1 MRISLMDKI
10 QIYSPI
16 DGKLLGEVEAMTKE
30 EIEEKIQKL
39 KKAYKTFSELD
50 ILKRAN
56 YLRKASELIK
66 NRAED
71 LAKVMTVEI
80 SKPYKDSLTEV
91 LRSVEMMDYT
101 IEEAL
106 RIQNEVYSGESFGSK
121 DKVCLSLRQALGIIL
136 CIAPF
141 NYPINLS
148 LSKIVP
154 ALIMGNVVLFKP
166 PTQGSL
172 VCSEMV
178 KILNEVLPEDVLTIA
193 TGRGSVIGDYINTHK
208 DIAFINFTGSTQ
220 IGKRISNQADLKG
233 LMMEL
238 GGKDAAIVLKDADLS
253 KAASE
258 IVKGAF
264 SYSGQRCTA
273 IKRVLVDKE
282 VKEELVSKICDL
294 VDKLKVGHPMDNA
307 DITPLIDSKSADFV
321 QSLID
326 DAIDKNANVLRGNKR
341 KQNLIYPCILD
352 NVTLD
357 MKVAFEE
364 PFGPVLPI
372 ITVANVDE
380 AIEIANMSNYGLQSA
395 IFTKDI
401 TKAFEIAKKLEVGT
415 VHINNK
421 TQRGPDNFPFLGIKD
436 SGIGVQG
443 IRYSILSMTRLK
455 NIVFDM

>member
-1 MRISLMDKI
+1 MDKI

-56 YLRKASELIK
+56 YLRKASKLIK

-71 LAKVMTVEI
+71 LAKLMTVEI

-238 GGKDAAIVLKDADLS
+238 GGKDAGIVLKDADLS

-307 DITPLIDSKSADFV
+307 DITPLIDGKSADFV

-326 DAIDKNANVLRGNKR
+326 DAIDKNAKVLRGNKR

>member
-1 MRISLMDKI
+1 MDKI

-71 LAKVMTVEI
+71 LAKLMTVEI

-253 KAASE
+253 KAANE

-282 VKEELVSKICDL
+282 VKEELVSKICNL

-326 DAIDKNANVLRGNKR
+326 DAIDKNAKVLRGNKR

-380 AIEIANMSNYGLQSA
+380 AIKIANMSNYGLQSA

>member
-1 MRISLMDKI
+1 MDKI

-71 LAKVMTVEI
+71 LAKLMTVEI

-106 RIQNEVYSGESFGSK
+106 RIQNEIYSGESFGSK

-253 KAASE
+253 KAANE

-282 VKEELVSKICDL
+282 VKEELVSKICNL

-307 DITPLIDSKSADFV
+307 DITPLIDNKSADFV

-326 DAIDKNANVLRGNKR
+326 DAIDKNAKVLRGNKR

-380 AIEIANMSNYGLQSA
+380 AIKIANMSNYGLQSA

>member
-1 MRISLMDKI
+1 MDKI

>member
-1 MRISLMDKI
+1 MDKI

-16 DGKLLGEVEAMTKE
+16 DGKLLGEVKAMTKE

-71 LAKVMTVEI
+71 LAKLMTVEI

-307 DITPLIDSKSADFV
+307 DITPLIDGKSADFV

-326 DAIDKNANVLRGNKR
+326 DAIDKNAKVLRGNKR

>member
-1 MRISLMDKI
+1 MDKI

-71 LAKVMTVEI
+71 LAKLMTVEI

-326 DAIDKNANVLRGNKR
+326 DAIDKNAKVLRGNKR

-352 NVTLD
+352 NVTLN

>member
-1 MRISLMDKI
+1 MDKI

-16 DGKLLGEVEAMTKE
+16 DGKLLGEVEAMTKK

-66 NRAED
+66 NRAKD
-71 LAKVMTVEI
+71 LAKLMTVEI

-326 DAIDKNANVLRGNKR
+326 DAIDKNAKVLRGNKR

>member
-1 MRISLMDKI
+1 
-10 QIYSPI
+10 
-16 DGKLLGEVEAMTKE
+16 
-30 EIEEKIQKL
+30 
-39 KKAYKTFSELD
+39 
-50 ILKRAN
+50 
-56 YLRKASELIK
+56 
-66 NRAED
+66 
-71 LAKVMTVEI
+71 
-80 SKPYKDSLTEV
+80 
-91 LRSVEMMDYT
+91 
-101 IEEAL
+101 
-106 RIQNEVYSGESFGSK
+106 
-121 DKVCLSLRQALGIIL
+121 
-136 CIAPF
+136 
-141 NYPINLS
+141 
-148 LSKIVP
+148 
-154 ALIMGNVVLFKP
+154 MGNVVLFKP

-238 GGKDAAIVLKDADLS
+238 GGKDAGIVLKDADLS

-326 DAIDKNANVLRGNKR
+326 DAIDKNAKVLRGNKR

-443 IRYSILSMTRLK
+443 IRYSILRMTRLK

>member
-1 MRISLMDKI
+1 MDKI

-71 LAKVMTVEI
+71 LAKLMTVEI

-294 VDKLKVGHPMDNA
+294 VDKLKVGHPMNNA

-326 DAIDKNANVLRGNKR
+326 DAIDKNAKVLRGNKR

>member
-1 MRISLMDKI
+1 MDKI

-56 YLRKASELIK
+56 YLRKASKLIK

-71 LAKVMTVEI
+71 LAKLMTVEI

-238 GGKDAAIVLKDADLS
+238 GGKDAAIVLKDADIS
-253 KAASE
+253 KAANE

-282 VKEELVSKICDL
+282 VKEELVSKICNL

-326 DAIDKNANVLRGNKR
+326 DAIDKNAKVLRGNKR

>member
-1 MRISLMDKI
+1 MDKI

-16 DGKLLGEVEAMTKE
+16 DGKLLGEVEAMTKK

-71 LAKVMTVEI
+71 LAKLMTVEI

-326 DAIDKNANVLRGNKR
+326 DAIDKNAKVLRGNKR

>member
-1 MRISLMDKI
+1 MDKI

-71 LAKVMTVEI
+71 LAKLMTVEI

>member
-1 MRISLMDKI
+1 MDKI

-71 LAKVMTVEI
+71 LAKLMTVEI

-178 KILNEVLPEDVLTIA
+178 KILNEVLPENVLTIA

-326 DAIDKNANVLRGNKR
+326 DAIDKNAKVLRGNKR

>member
-1 MRISLMDKI
+1 MDKI

-56 YLRKASELIK
+56 YLRKASKLIK

-71 LAKVMTVEI
+71 LAKLMTVEI

-178 KILNEVLPEDVLTIA
+178 KILNEVLPENVLTIA

-326 DAIDKNANVLRGNKR
+326 DAIDKNAKVLRGNKR

>member
-1 MRISLMDKI
+1 MDKI

-71 LAKVMTVEI
+71 LAKLMTVEI

-326 DAIDKNANVLRGNKR
+326 DAIDKNAKVLRGNKR

-352 NVTLD
+352 NVKLD

>member
-1 MRISLMDKI
+1 MDKI

-16 DGKLLGEVEAMTKE
+16 DGKLLGDVEAMTKE

-71 LAKVMTVEI
+71 LAKLMTVEI

-178 KILNEVLPEDVLTIA
+178 KILNEVLPENVLTIA

>member
-1 MRISLMDKI
+1 MDKI

-56 YLRKASELIK
+56 YLRKASKLIK

-71 LAKVMTVEI
+71 LAKLMTVEI

-178 KILNEVLPEDVLTIA
+178 KILNEVLPKDVLTIA

-238 GGKDAAIVLKDADLS
+238 GGKDAAIVLKDADIS
-253 KAASE
+253 KAANE

-273 IKRVLVDKE
+273 IKRVLVDKK
-282 VKEELVSKICDL
+282 VKEELVSKICNL

-326 DAIDKNANVLRGNKR
+326 DAIDKNAKVLRGNKR

>member
-1 MRISLMDKI
+1 MDKI

-71 LAKVMTVEI
+71 LAKLMTVEI

-154 ALIMGNVVLFKP
+154 ALMMGNVVLFKP

-326 DAIDKNANVLRGNKR
+326 DAIDKNAKVLRGNKR

>member
-1 MRISLMDKI
+1 MDKI

-71 LAKVMTVEI
+71 LAKLMTVEI

-178 KILNEVLPEDVLTIA
+178 KILNEVLPENVLTIA

-220 IGKRISNQADLKG
+220 IGKRISNQSDLKG

-253 KAASE
+253 KAAIE

-326 DAIDKNANVLRGNKR
+326 DAIDKNAKVLRGNKR

>member
-1 MRISLMDKI
+1 MDKI

-71 LAKVMTVEI
+71 LAKLMTVEI

-326 DAIDKNANVLRGNKR
+326 DAIDKNAKVLRGNKR

-372 ITVANVDE
+372 ITVANVYE

>member
-1 MRISLMDKI
+1 MDKI

-71 LAKVMTVEI
+71 LAKLMTVEI

-106 RIQNEVYSGESFGSK
+106 RIQNEIYSGESFGSK

-253 KAASE
+253 KAANE

-282 VKEELVSKICDL
+282 VKEELVSKICNL

-326 DAIDKNANVLRGNKR
+326 DAIDKNAKVLRGNKR

-380 AIEIANMSNYGLQSA
+380 AIKIANMSNYGLQSA

>member
-1 MRISLMDKI
+1 MDKI

-71 LAKVMTVEI
+71 LAKLMTVEI

-307 DITPLIDSKSADFV
+307 DITPLIDGKSADFV

-326 DAIDKNANVLRGNKR
+326 DAIDKNAKVLRGNKR

>member
-1 MRISLMDKI
+1 MDKI

-71 LAKVMTVEI
+71 LAKLMTVEI

-106 RIQNEVYSGESFGSK
+106 RLQNEVYSGESFGSK

-178 KILNEVLPEDVLTIA
+178 KILNEVLPENVLTIA
-193 TGRGSVIGDYINTHK
+193 TGKGSVIGDYINTHK

-253 KAASE
+253 KASSE

-326 DAIDKNANVLRGNKR
+326 DAIDKNAKVLRGNKR

>member
-1 MRISLMDKI
+1 MDKI

-56 YLRKASELIK
+56 YLRKASKLIK

-71 LAKVMTVEI
+71 LAKLMTVEI

-282 VKEELVSKICDL
+282 VKEELVSKICNL

-326 DAIDKNANVLRGNKR
+326 DAIDKNAKVLRGNKR

>member
-1 MRISLMDKI
+1 MDKI

-71 LAKVMTVEI
+71 LAKLMTVEI

-178 KILNEVLPEDVLTIA
+178 KILNEVLPENVLTIA

>member
-1 MRISLMDKI
+1 MDKI

-71 LAKVMTVEI
+71 LAKLMTVEI

-307 DITPLIDSKSADFV
+307 DITPLIDSKSADFL

-326 DAIDKNANVLRGNKR
+326 DAIDKNAKVLRGNKR

>member
-1 MRISLMDKI
+1 MDKI

-71 LAKVMTVEI
+71 LAKLMTVEI

-326 DAIDKNANVLRGNKR
+326 DAIDKNAKVLRGNKR

>member
-1 MRISLMDKI
+1 MDKI

-71 LAKVMTVEI
+71 LAKLMTVEI

-238 GGKDAAIVLKDADLS
+238 GGKDAAIVLKDADFS

-326 DAIDKNANVLRGNKR
+326 DAIDKNAKVLRGNKR

>member
-1 MRISLMDKI
+1 MDKI

-39 KKAYKTFSELD
+39 KEAYKTFSELD

-71 LAKVMTVEI
+71 LAKLMTVEI

-326 DAIDKNANVLRGNKR
+326 DAIDKNAKVLRGNKR

>member
-1 MRISLMDKI
+1 MDKI

-71 LAKVMTVEI
+71 LAKLMTVEI

-326 DAIDKNANVLRGNKR
+326 DAIDKNAKVLRGNKR

-357 MKVAFEE
+357 MKVSFEE

>member
-1 MRISLMDKI
+1 MDKI

-56 YLRKASELIK
+56 YLRKASKLIK

-71 LAKVMTVEI
+71 LAKLMTVEI

-253 KAASE
+253 KAANE

-282 VKEELVSKICDL
+282 VKEELVSKICNL

-326 DAIDKNANVLRGNKR
+326 DAIDKNAKVLRGNKR

-380 AIEIANMSNYGLQSA
+380 AIKIANMSNYGLQSA

>member
-1 MRISLMDKI
+1 MCIR
-10 QIYSPI
+10 
-16 DGKLLGEVEAMTKE
+16 
-30 EIEEKIQKL
+30 
-39 KKAYKTFSELD
+39 
-50 ILKRAN
+50 
-56 YLRKASELIK
+56 
-66 NRAED
+66 
-71 LAKVMTVEI
+71 
-80 SKPYKDSLTEV
+80 DS
-91 LRSVEMMDYT
+91 
-101 IEEAL
+101 
-106 RIQNEVYSGESFGSK
+106 
-121 DKVCLSLRQALGIIL
+121 
-136 CIAPF
+136 
-141 NYPINLS
+141 
-148 LSKIVP
+148 
-154 ALIMGNVVLFKP
+154 
-166 PTQGSL
+166 
-172 VCSEMV
+172 
-178 KILNEVLPEDVLTIA
+178 
-193 TGRGSVIGDYINTHK
+193 INTHK

-238 GGKDAAIVLKDADLS
+238 GGKDAGIVLKDADLS

-326 DAIDKNANVLRGNKR
+326 DAIDKNAKVLRGNKR

>member
-1 MRISLMDKI
+1 MDKI

-56 YLRKASELIK
+56 YLRKASELLK
-66 NRAED
+66 NRAEN
-71 LAKVMTVEI
+71 LAKLMTFEI

-326 DAIDKNANVLRGNKR
+326 DAIDKNAKVLRGNKR

>member
-1 MRISLMDKI
+1 MDKI

-56 YLRKASELIK
+56 YLRKASKLIK

-71 LAKVMTVEI
+71 LAKLMTVEI

-326 DAIDKNANVLRGNKR
+326 DAIDKNAKVLRGNKR

>member
-1 MRISLMDKI
+1 MDKI

-71 LAKVMTVEI
+71 LAKLMTVEI

-326 DAIDKNANVLRGNKR
+326 DAIDKNAKVLRGNKR

-380 AIEIANMSNYGLQSA
+380 AIKIANMSNYGLQSA

>member
-1 MRISLMDKI
+1 
-10 QIYSPI
+10 
-16 DGKLLGEVEAMTKE
+16 
-30 EIEEKIQKL
+30 
-39 KKAYKTFSELD
+39 
-50 ILKRAN
+50 
-56 YLRKASELIK
+56 
-66 NRAED
+66 
-71 LAKVMTVEI
+71 MTVEI

-106 RIQNEVYSGESFGSK
+106 RIQNEIYSGESFGSK

-253 KAASE
+253 KAANE

-282 VKEELVSKICDL
+282 VKEELVSKICNL

-307 DITPLIDSKSADFV
+307 DITPLIDNKSADFV

-326 DAIDKNANVLRGNKR
+326 DAIDKNAKVLRGNKR

-380 AIEIANMSNYGLQSA
+380 AIKIANMSNYGLQSA

>member
-1 MRISLMDKI
+1 MDKI

-56 YLRKASELIK
+56 YLRKASKLIK

-71 LAKVMTVEI
+71 LAKLMTVEI

-253 KAASE
+253 KAANE

-282 VKEELVSKICDL
+282 VKEELVSKICNL

-326 DAIDKNANVLRGNKR
+326 DAIDKNAKVLRGNKR

-401 TKAFEIAKKLEVGT
+401 TKAFEIAKKLGVGT